1 MGKNGLRTEIDAGK
15 KEHLIFRLQNAALL
29 LIGMACG
36 VIFCIHYPSLDC
48 FCFVLCSIFFIWQRI
63 IYTYFVSVIAR
74 HNGVIQYI
82 LISLIFTVLMC
93 FTALLIIL
101 IAINET
107 DTGVR
112 ILLTAV
118 LAIYALLYGF
128 L

>member
-1 MGKNGLRTEIDAGK
+1 MGKNRIRTEIDIGK

-36 VIFCIHYPSLDC
+36 VIFCTHYPSLDW
-48 FCFVLCSIFFIWQRI
+48 FCFVVCSIFFIWQRI

-74 HNGVIQYI
+74 YRGVMAYI
-82 LISLIFTVLMC
+82 LMFLIFTVLMF
-93 FTALLIIL
+93 FTASVSIL
-101 IAINET
+101 IAINDS

-118 LAIYALLYGF
+118 LTIYALLYGF